1 MMNKTKLDDW
11 ICQVES
17 LPELNRDILEDLQ
30 LRRLNETLSRV
41 TARAG
46 AYRGLPRQLSSLEE
60 LKNLPFTTAGMLSQA
75 PGKFLL
81 RSQGEIQRVISGD
94 TSGTTGVPKR
104 IFYTAR
110 DLEHTV
116 GFFAAGI
123 SEMLRPGEKC
133 LIAFPFH
140 GPFALGDLIARAV
153 ERLEAVPIPAGNPRT
168 WDDWCG
174 CVRDTKPDAWIGF
187 PALLLGIAR
196 MYAPDFPIR
205 KALIS
210 ADACPPGIT
219 GPLEDLLGSRL
230 FPHYGSR
237 ECGLGGAVTCPAF
250 QGMHLRENHILAEI
264 VDETGSP
271 VPDGQWGEL
280 VITTIGMEAMPL
292 IRYRTGDRTRFL
304 PPCPCGGVTRRIDR
318 VTRMGPGPAMA
329 EVDDAL
335 FPLPGVVDCRGRL
348 LENRLCLEVLR
359 TGTVKAED
367 LICALERRFPG
378 LKIQLTVTS
387 AARESAPF
395 HPGKRLLMG
404 LTSVAV
410 WPVPDSPGRSP
421 GADSVR

>member
-1 MMNKTKLDDW
+1 MNKTKLDDW
-11 ICQVES
+11 ICRVEA
-17 LPELNRDILEDLQ
+17 LPELNREILEELQ
-30 LRRLNETLSRV
+30 LCRLNETLSRV
-41 TARAG
+41 AARAG
-46 AYRGLPRQLSSLEE
+46 AYRDLPRQLSSLDE
-60 LKNLPFTTAGMLSQA
+60 LKNLPFTTPDMLSQA

-81 RSQGEIQRVISGD
+81 LSQGEIQRVISGD
-94 TSGTTGVPKR
+94 TSGTTGAPKR

-110 DLEHTV
+110 DLEHTM

-123 SEMLRPGEKC
+123 SEMLRPREKC

-153 ERLEAVPIPAGNPRT
+153 ERLGAVPIPAGNPQT
-168 WDDWCG
+168 WEDWC
-174 CVRDTKPDAWIGF
+174 CQIEETRPDAWIGF
-187 PALLLGIAR
+187 PALLLGVAR
-196 MYAPDFPIR
+196 MYGPDFPIR

-280 VITTIGMEAMPL
+280 VITTIGLEAMPL

-304 PPCPCGGVTRRIDR
+304 PSCPCGGVTRRIDR
-318 VTRMGPGPAMA
+318 VTRMEPGPAMA
-329 EVDDAL
+329 EVDDTV
-335 FPLPGVVDCRGRL
+335 FPLPGVVDCRGTL
-348 LENRLCLEVLR
+348 LGNRLCLDVLR
-359 TGTVKAED
+359 AGTAGGED
-367 LICALERRFPG
+367 LLPALEQRFPD
-378 LKIQLTVTS
+378 LEIQVTVTP
-387 AARESAPF
+387 AVRECAPLY
-395 HPGKRLLMG
+395 PGKRFIHQ
-404 LTSVAV
+404 
-410 WPVPDSPGRSP
+410 
-421 GADSVR
+421 

>member
-1 MMNKTKLDDW
+1 MNKTKLDDW
-11 ICQVES
+11 ICRVEA
-17 LPELNRDILEDLQ
+17 LPELNREILEELQ
-30 LRRLNETLSRV
+30 LCRLNETLSRV
-41 TARAG
+41 AARAG
-46 AYRGLPRQLSSLEE
+46 AYRDLPRQLSSLDE
-60 LKNLPFTTAGMLSQA
+60 LKNLPFTTPDMLSQA

-81 RSQGEIQRVISGD
+81 LSQGEIQRVISGD
-94 TSGTTGVPKR
+94 TSGTTGAPKR

-110 DLEHTV
+110 DLEHTM

-123 SEMLRPGEKC
+123 SEMLRPREKC

-153 ERLEAVPIPAGNPRT
+153 ERLGAVPIPAGNPLT
-168 WDDWCG
+168 WDDWF
-174 CVRDTKPDAWIGF
+174 RRIEETRPDAWIGF
-187 PALLLGIAR
+187 PALLLGVAR
-196 MYAPDFPIR
+196 MYGPDFPIR

-280 VITTIGMEAMPL
+280 VITTIGLEAMPL

-304 PPCPCGGVTRRIDR
+304 PSCPCGGVTRRIDR
-318 VTRMGPGPAMA
+318 VTRMEPGPAMA
-329 EVDDAL
+329 EVDDTV
-335 FPLPGVVDCRGRL
+335 FPLPGVVDCRGTIL
-348 LENRLCLEVLR
+348 GNRLCLDVLR
-359 TGTVKAED
+359 AGTAGGED
-367 LICALERRFPG
+367 LLPALEQRFPD
-378 LKIQLTVTS
+378 LEIQVTVTP
-387 AARESAPF
+387 AARECAPLY
-395 HPGKRLLMG
+395 PGKRFIHQ
-404 LTSVAV
+404 
-410 WPVPDSPGRSP
+410 
-421 GADSVR
+421 

>member
-1 MMNKTKLDDW
+1 MNKTKLDDW
-11 ICQVES
+11 ICRVES
-17 LPELNRDILEDLQ
+17 PPELNREILEELQ
-30 LRRLNETLSRV
+30 LDRLNETLSRV
-41 TARAG
+41 AARAG
-46 AYRGLPRQLSSLEE
+46 AYRGLPRRLSSLDE
-60 LKNLPFTTAGMLSQA
+60 LKNLPFTTPGMLSQA

-81 RSQGEIQRVISGD
+81 LSQREIQRVISGD

-110 DLEHTV
+110 DLEHTM

-123 SEMLRPGEKC
+123 SEMLQPGERC

-153 ERLEAVPIPAGNPRT
+153 ERLGAVPIPAGNPLT
-168 WDDWCG
+168 WDDWC
-174 CVRDTKPDAWIGF
+174 RRIEKTRPDAWIGF
-187 PALLLGIAR
+187 PALLLGVAR
-196 MYAPDFPIR
+196 MYGPDFPIR

-280 VITTIGMEAMPL
+280 VITTIGLEAMPL

-304 PPCPCGGVTRRIDR
+304 PSCPCGGVTRRIDR
-318 VTRMGPGPAMA
+318 VTRMEPGPAMA
-329 EVDDAL
+329 EVDDTV
-335 FPLPGVVDCRGRL
+335 FPLPGVVDCRGTL
-348 LENRLCLEVLR
+348 LGNRLCLDVLR
-359 TGTVKAED
+359 AGTAGGED
-367 LICALERRFPG
+367 LLPALEQRFPD
-378 LKIQLTVTS
+378 LEIQVTVTP
-387 AARESAPF
+387 AARECAPLY
-395 HPGKRLLMG
+395 PGKRFIHQ
-404 LTSVAV
+404 
-410 WPVPDSPGRSP
+410 
-421 GADSVR
+421 

>member
-1 MMNKTKLDDW
+1 MNKTKLDDW
-11 ICQVES
+11 ICRVEA
-17 LPELNRDILEDLQ
+17 LPELNREILEELQ
-30 LRRLNETLSRV
+30 LDRLNETLSRV
-41 TARAG
+41 AARAG
-46 AYRGLPRQLSSLEE
+46 AYRGLPRRLSSLDE
-60 LKNLPFTTAGMLSQA
+60 LKNLPFTTPDMLSQA

-81 RSQGEIQRVISGD
+81 LSQREIQRVISGD

-110 DLEHTV
+110 DLEHTM

-123 SEMLRPGEKC
+123 SEMLQPGERC

-153 ERLEAVPIPAGNPRT
+153 ERLGAVPIPAGNPLT
-168 WDDWCG
+168 WDDWF
-174 CVRDTKPDAWIGF
+174 RRIEETRPDAWIGF
-187 PALLLGIAR
+187 PALLLGVAR
-196 MYAPDFPIR
+196 MYGPDFPIR

-280 VITTIGMEAMPL
+280 VITTIGLEAMPL

-304 PPCPCGGVTRRIDR
+304 PSCPCGGVTRRIDR
-318 VTRMGPGPAMA
+318 VTRMEPGPAMA
-329 EVDDAL
+329 EVDDTV
-335 FPLPGVVDCRGRL
+335 FPLPGVVDCRGTL
-348 LENRLCLEVLR
+348 LGNRLCLDVLR
-359 TGTVKAED
+359 AGTAGGED
-367 LICALERRFPG
+367 LLPALEQRFPD
-378 LKIQLTVTS
+378 LEIQVTVTP
-387 AARESAPF
+387 AVRESAPLY
-395 HPGKRLLMG
+395 PGKRFIHQ
-404 LTSVAV
+404 
-410 WPVPDSPGRSP
+410 
-421 GADSVR
+421 

>member
-1 MMNKTKLDDW
+1 MNKTKLDDW
-11 ICQVES
+11 ICRVES
-17 LPELNRDILEDLQ
+17 LPELNREILEELQ
-30 LRRLNETLSRV
+30 LRGLNETLSRV
-41 TARAG
+41 AARAG
-46 AYRGLPRQLSSLEE
+46 AYAGLPKRLSSLDE
-60 LKNLPFTTAGMLSQA
+60 LKNLPFTTSDMLSQA

-81 RSQGEIQRVISGD
+81 LSQGEIQRVISGD
-94 TSGTTGVPKR
+94 TSGTTGAPKR

-153 ERLEAVPIPAGNPRT
+153 ERLGAVPIPAGNPRT
-168 WDDWCG
+168 WDDRC
-174 CVRDTKPDAWIGF
+174 RRIEETRPDAWIGF
-187 PALLLGIAR
+187 PALLLGVAR
-196 MYAPDFPIR
+196 MYGPDFPIR

-219 GPLEDLLGSRL
+219 APLEDLLGSRL

-280 VITTIGMEAMPL
+280 VITTIDLEAMPL

-318 VTRMGPGPAMA
+318 VTRMESGPAMA
-329 EVDDAL
+329 EVDDAVFL
-335 FPLPGVVDCRGRL
+335 LPGVVDCRGTIMG
-348 LENRLCLEVLR
+348 NRLCLDVLR
-359 TGTVKAED
+359 TGTAGGED
-367 LICALERRFPG
+367 LLPALEQRFPD
-378 LKIQLTVTS
+378 LEIQVTVTP
-387 AARESAPF
+387 AVRESAPLY
-395 HPGKRLLMG
+395 PGKRFIHQ
-404 LTSVAV
+404 
-410 WPVPDSPGRSP
+410 
-421 GADSVR
+421 

>member
-1 MMNKTKLDDW
+1 MNKTKLDDW
-11 ICQVES
+11 ICRVES
-17 LPELNRDILEDLQ
+17 LPELNREILEELQ
-30 LRRLNETLSRV
+30 LCRLNETLSRV
-41 TARAG
+41 AARAG
-46 AYRGLPRQLSSLEE
+46 AYAGLPKRLSSLDE
-60 LKNLPFTTAGMLSQA
+60 LKNLPFTTPDMLSQA

-81 RSQGEIQRVISGD
+81 LSQGEIQRVISGD
-94 TSGTTGVPKR
+94 TSGTTGAPKR

-110 DLEHTV
+110 DLEHTM

-123 SEMLRPGEKC
+123 SEMLRPREKC

-153 ERLEAVPIPAGNPRT
+153 ERLGAVPIPAGNPLT
-168 WDDWCG
+168 WDDWF
-174 CVRDTKPDAWIGF
+174 RRIEETRPDAWIGF
-187 PALLLGIAR
+187 PALLLGVAR
-196 MYAPDFPIR
+196 MYGPDFPIR

-280 VITTIGMEAMPL
+280 VITTIGLEAMPL

-304 PPCPCGGVTRRIDR
+304 PSCPCGGVTRRIDR
-318 VTRMGPGPAMA
+318 VTRMEPGPAMA
-329 EVDDAL
+329 EVDDAV
-335 FPLPGVVDCRGRL
+335 FPLPGVVDCRGTL
-348 LENRLCLEVLR
+348 LGNRLCLDVLR
-359 TGTVKAED
+359 AGTAGGED
-367 LICALERRFPG
+367 LLPALEQRFPD
-378 LKIQLTVTS
+378 LEIQVTVTP
-387 AARESAPF
+387 AARECAPLY
-395 HPGKRLLMG
+395 PGKRFIHQ
-404 LTSVAV
+404 
-410 WPVPDSPGRSP
+410 
-421 GADSVR
+421 

>member
-1 MMNKTKLDDW
+1 MNKTKLDDW
-11 ICQVES
+11 ICRVEA
-17 LPELNRDILEDLQ
+17 LPELNREILEELQ
-30 LRRLNETLSRV
+30 LCRLNETLSRV
-41 TARAG
+41 AARAG
-46 AYRGLPRQLSSLEE
+46 AYRDLPRQLSSLDE
-60 LKNLPFTTAGMLSQA
+60 LKNLPFTTPDMLSQA

-81 RSQGEIQRVISGD
+81 LSQGEIQRVISGD
-94 TSGTTGVPKR
+94 TSGTTGAPKR

-110 DLEHTV
+110 DLEHTM

-123 SEMLRPGEKC
+123 SEMLRPREKC

-153 ERLEAVPIPAGNPRT
+153 ERLGAVPIPAGNPLT
-168 WDDWCG
+168 WDDWF
-174 CVRDTKPDAWIGF
+174 RRIEKTRPDAWIGF
-187 PALLLGIAR
+187 PALLLGVAR
-196 MYAPDFPIR
+196 MYGPDFPIR

-280 VITTIGMEAMPL
+280 VITTIGLEAMPL

-304 PPCPCGGVTRRIDR
+304 PSCPCGGVTRRIDR
-318 VTRMGPGPAMA
+318 VTRMEPGPAMA
-329 EVDDAL
+329 EVDDTV
-335 FPLPGVVDCRGRL
+335 FPLPGVVDCRGTIL
-348 LENRLCLEVLR
+348 GNRLCLDVLR
-359 TGTVKAED
+359 AGTAGGED
-367 LICALERRFPG
+367 LLPALEQRFPD
-378 LKIQLTVTS
+378 LEIQVTVTP
-387 AARESAPF
+387 AVRECAPLY
-395 HPGKRLLMG
+395 PGKRFIH
-404 LTSVAV
+404 
-410 WPVPDSPGRSP
+410 R
-421 GADSVR
+421 

>member
-1 MMNKTKLDDW
+1 MNKTKLDDW
-11 ICQVES
+11 ICRVES
-17 LPELNRDILEDLQ
+17 LPELNREILNDLQ
-30 LRRLNETLSRV
+30 LDRLNETLSRV
-41 TARAG
+41 AARAG
-46 AYRGLPRQLSSLEE
+46 AYAGLPKRLSSLDE
-60 LKNLPFTTAGMLSQA
+60 LKNLPFTTPGMLSQA

-81 RSQGEIQRVISGD
+81 LSQGEIQRVISGD
-94 TSGTTGVPKR
+94 TSGTTGAPKR

-140 GPFALGDLIARAV
+140 GPFALGDLIARSV
-153 ERLEAVPIPAGNPRT
+153 EQLGAVPIPAGNPQT
-168 WDDWCG
+168 WEDWC
-174 CVRDTKPDAWIGF
+174 CRIEETRPDAWIGF
-187 PALLLGIAR
+187 PALLLGVAR
-196 MYAPDFPIR
+196 MYGPDFPIR

-210 ADACPPGIT
+210 ADACPEGIT
-219 GPLEDLLGSRL
+219 APLESILGSRV

-280 VITTIGMEAMPL
+280 VITTIGLEAMPL

-318 VTRMGPGPAMA
+318 VTRMESGPAMA
-329 EVDDAL
+329 EVDDAVFL
-335 FPLPGVVDCRGRL
+335 LPGVVDCRGTIMG
-348 LENRLCLEVLR
+348 NRLCLDVLR
-359 TGTVKAED
+359 AGTAGGED
-367 LICALERRFPG
+367 LLPALEQRFPD
-378 LKIQLTVTS
+378 LEIQVAVTP
-387 AARESAPF
+387 AVRESAPLY
-395 HPGKRLLMG
+395 PGKRFIHQ
-404 LTSVAV
+404 
-410 WPVPDSPGRSP
+410 
-421 GADSVR
+421 

>member
-1 MMNKTKLDDW
+1 MNKTKLDDW
-11 ICQVES
+11 ICRVES
-17 LPELNRDILEDLQ
+17 LPELNRGILEELQ

-41 TARAG
+41 AARAG
-46 AYRGLPRQLSSLEE
+46 AYRGLPRQLSSLDE
-60 LKNLPFTTAGMLSQA
+60 LKNLPFTTPDMLSQA

-81 RSQGEIQRVISGD
+81 LSQGEIQRVISGD
-94 TSGTTGVPKR
+94 TSGTTGAPKR

-110 DLEHTV
+110 DLELTV
-116 GFFAAGI
+116 DFFAAGI
-123 SEMLRPGEKC
+123 SEMLRPGGKC

-153 ERLEAVPIPAGNPRT
+153 ERLGAVPIPAENPRT
-168 WDDWCG
+168 WDDWC
-174 CVRDTKPDAWIGF
+174 RRIEETRPDAWIGF
-187 PALLLGIAR
+187 PALLLGVAR
-196 MYAPDFPIR
+196 MYGPDFPIR

-280 VITTIGMEAMPL
+280 VITTIGLEAMPL

-304 PPCPCGGVTRRIDR
+304 PSCPCGGVTRRIDR
-318 VTRMGPGPAMA
+318 VTRMEPGPAMA
-329 EVDDAL
+329 EVDDTV
-335 FPLPGVVDCRGRL
+335 FPLPGVVDCRGTL
-348 LENRLCLEVLR
+348 LGNRLCLDVLR
-359 TGTVKAED
+359 AGTAGGED
-367 LICALERRFPG
+367 LLPALEQRFPD
-378 LKIQLTVTS
+378 LEIQVTVTP
-387 AARESAPF
+387 AVRECAPLY
-395 HPGKRLLMG
+395 PGKRFIHQ
-404 LTSVAV
+404 
-410 WPVPDSPGRSP
+410 
-421 GADSVR
+421 